1 MSWSPPHP
9 TTPLVSLFS
18 RSELTTVILNNYF
31 GRQFNSLNDV
41 AIHPRN
47 KEMYFTDVTYG
58 FLQDFRP
65 APVLPNQVYRFNP
78 KTGLVGAVADGFDK
92 PNGIELLVAS
102 MKTDFQVSHSRL
114 MVLMPISPIL
124 VLRVVQK
131 VRTLISPLPCKS
143 TSSSSLYL
151 AKQQLQVHSKP
162 RRFMGKPPNI
172 RLCRRWIPR
181 WDPLRYQGLRLR
193 WMWRR
198 STCLE
203 SCRSAHWKDLPGYR

>member
-78 KTGLVGAVADGFDK
+78 KTGLVSVVADGFDK
-92 PNGIELLVAS
+92 PNGMSHRVVGVKA
-102 MKTDFQVSHSRL
+102 DFQESHSRL

-124 VLRVVQK
+124 VLRAVQK
-131 VRTLISPLPCKS
+131 ARTLISPLPCES
-143 TSSSSLYL
+143 YPLY
-151 AKQQLQVHSKP
+151 K
-162 RRFMGKPPNI
+162 
-172 RLCRRWIPR
+172 
-181 WDPLRYQGLRLR
+181 
-193 WMWRR
+193 
-198 STCLE
+198 
-203 SCRSAHWKDLPGYR
+203 